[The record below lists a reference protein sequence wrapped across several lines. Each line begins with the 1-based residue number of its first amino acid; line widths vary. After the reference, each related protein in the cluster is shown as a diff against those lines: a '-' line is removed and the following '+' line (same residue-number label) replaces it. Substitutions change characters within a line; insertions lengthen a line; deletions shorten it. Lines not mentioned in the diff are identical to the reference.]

1 MRKRVVKIKW
11 RRTPTVV
18 LSPLAEGGID
28 DQHSREFSDSMAP
41 NPEWPDLADAPKVPQ
56 SAWTAA
62 RTAIDGLALRPRG
75 LQPAA
80 ESLKPIVVAVAALG
94 VNLKLLEAARLVQ
107 FGAVPTSG
115 YFVFARRVEEG
126 VGFTLSWSPS
136 LMSTTGP

>member
-11 RRTPTVV
+11 RPAPTIV

-28 DQHSREFSDSMAP
+28 DRHSREFSDSMAP
-41 NPEWPDLADAPKVPQ
+41 NPEWPDLADAPRLSL

-62 RTAIDGLALRPRG
+62 RSAINGLALRPRG

-80 ESLKPIVVAVAALG
+80 ESLKPIMEAVAALG
-94 VNLKLLEAARLVQ
+94 VNLKVVEAARLVQ
-107 FGAVPTSG
+107 FGAVPTSA
-115 YFVFARRVEEG
+115 YFVFARRVGED

>member
-11 RRTPTVV
+11 RRAPTVV

-41 NPEWPDLADAPKVPQ
+41 NPEWPDLADAPKVSP

-62 RTAIDGLALRPRG
+62 RSAVDGLALRPRG

-80 ESLKPIVVAVAALG
+80 ESLEPIMEAVAAMG
-94 VNLKLLEAARLVQ
+94 VKLKVVEAARLVQ
-107 FGAVPTSG
+107 FGAVPTAG
-115 YFVFARRVEEG
+115 CFVFARRVEEG
-126 VGFTLSWSPS
+126 VGFTLSWSPP
-136 LMSTTGP
+136 LMSTTSP